1 MKSDQS
7 KTKAE
12 LLQEL
17 HSLRKQV
24 GAQDITEHKLAEE
37 EIRLYSEIMENM
49 AEGVYLVG
57 FEDVI
62 IRYTNPKFE
71 EMFGYEPG
79 EMRGKH
85 ASIVNASLDK
95 DPKETAMEIMDV
107 IYKTG
112 EWHGEVNNIKK
123 DGTPFWC
130 YANVSVFDH
139 RKFGKV
145 IIAVHTDITERKQA
159 EEEIKEKSIFL
170 ESLILQSPLP
180 TFVMDSKG
188 FVVMVNEAFLKF
200 YAVPNKE
207 LILGKNALTEPA
219 NIKHGVV
226 KYFEEALK
234 GEIVEIPEM
243 EFLSPHDKKR
253 VYTKARLFPIFNTI
267 GTLINVVVMQ
277 EDFTERKQA
286 ENRLIESEERY
297 RSVVESAEDSIY
309 LISRDLT
316 YLYANAKVLARLR
329 CSIDELIGAGYKKF
343 NSDQGVS
350 QFSEI
355 IKQIVESGKSLVYEY
370 QSARDQHYFLRT
382 LSPVI
387 NPETKA
393 ITAVT
398 IISKD
403 ITQRKQEEEEL
414 KKSHNQLRRLARKVE
429 KVREDERAKLASEL
443 HDQLGQVITLLEI
456 DLSLLK
462 DEIPADEQEQQEKI
476 EDMLKTLSNLD
487 DSLNQIYSELRPFML
502 DELGLIPAMEW
513 YSREFEKRTGTKC
526 KLMLPPAGIELDRG
540 RSTSLYRT
548 YQEIF
553 TNITRHA
560 KATSVSVKLEEKA
573 GMLILTIKDNGRGI
587 TSDEINA
594 SDALGI
600 IGMKERVFQYDG
612 ELNIKGIKGKGTI
625 IQVKLPLNNKGIE
638 S

>member
-207 LILGKNALTEPA
+207 LILGKKALTEPA

-277 EDFTERKQA
+277 EDFT
-286 ENRLIESEERY
+286 
-297 RSVVESAEDSIY
+297 
-309 LISRDLT
+309 
-316 YLYANAKVLARLR
+316 
-329 CSIDELIGAGYKKF
+329 
-343 NSDQGVS
+343 
-350 QFSEI
+350 
-355 IKQIVESGKSLVYEY
+355 
-370 QSARDQHYFLRT
+370 
-382 LSPVI
+382 
-387 NPETKA
+387 
-393 ITAVT
+393 
-398 IISKD
+398 
-403 ITQRKQEEEEL
+403 QRKQEEEL

-443 HDQLGQVITLLEI
+443 HDQLGQVITLLQI

-553 TNITRHA
+553 ANITRHA
-560 KATSVSVKLEEKA
+560 KATSVLVKLEEKA